1 MKDKVINLFEQGK
14 ILARAMEDSSI
25 YRQSS
30 TNQFYC
36 DCSGMVLEID
46 EARTKGK
53 DCASTTLL
61 LPGEDIPTYKA
72 MGFLIDSANTD
83 LIHIAENDS
92 GSSGETSKGD
102 FRAFGESLAS
112 IDELS
117 EQIRGEEG
125 KHSMNEVNVNMKDN
139 AYVGVFSNPDKRS
152 IAFGIIL
159 QKLSEIQMGKKLPL
173 YMYEKQKGQL
183 TSLNLDIEQKI
194 SIIRECL
201 QKKRLASADIYY
213 QIGEEETYLNIL
225 EELEKEKISVLD
237 SAIEATE
244 ETTRTETIN
253 EQVKSIKDL
262 SIGKD
267 KRLEETEIG

>member
-1 MKDKVINLFEQGK
+1 M
-14 ILARAMEDSSI
+14 A
-25 YRQSS
+25 
-30 TNQFYC
+30 
-36 DCSGMVLEID
+36 LEIA

-61 LPGEDIPTYKA
+61 LSGEDIPTYKA

-92 GSSGETSKGD
+92 ASSGETSKGD
-102 FRAFGESLAS
+102 FHAFGESLTS
-112 IDELS
+112 LNELS
-117 EQIRGEEG
+117 EQIRGEGG

-139 AYVGVFSNPDKRS
+139 AYVGIFSNTDKRS

-159 QKLSEIQMGKKLPL
+159 QKLSEIQMGKRLPL

-183 TSLNLDIEQKI
+183 TSLDLDIEQKI

-201 QKKRLASADIYY
+201 QKKRLACADIYY

-267 KRLEETEIG
+267 KRLEETEI

>member
-1 MKDKVINLFEQGK
+1 
-14 ILARAMEDSSI
+14 
-25 YRQSS
+25 
-30 TNQFYC
+30 
-36 DCSGMVLEID
+36 MV
-46 EARTKGK
+46 
-53 DCASTTLL
+53 
-61 LPGEDIPTYKA
+61 
-72 MGFLIDSANTD
+72 
-83 LIHIAENDS
+83 
-92 GSSGETSKGD
+92 
-102 FRAFGESLAS
+102 
-112 IDELS
+112 
-117 EQIRGEEG
+117 
-125 KHSMNEVNVNMKDN
+125 
-139 AYVGVFSNPDKRS
+139 
-152 IAFGIIL
+152 
-159 QKLSEIQMGKKLPL
+159 EIQMGKKLPL